1 MSDHERRVQEF
12 KKNCKEARYAEHRK
26 LALKNGRK
34 RHQDHVIKQT
44 NHSLNQLYWNE
55 SMKPY
60 NPSAIT
66 LKFRTP
72 VPTVLSQDELDRMQ
86 WMEHQSI
93 APAGRY
99 LPPSVR
105 ATTEDFSDIISL
117 PDTVKEE
124 FSRFEPQIARLAL
137 QYERGNL
144 TKEEYATGRKA
155 LTDSLEEA
163 RQYRDRE
170 GGGTEMT
177 FEARPPDT
185 VKPAQSR
192 EIARITDRETRVS
205 RGGTPEVSEAT
216 APETPFASQE
226 MPY

>member
-72 VPTVLSQDELDRMQ
+72 VPTVLSQDQLDLLQ
-86 WMEHQSI
+86 W
-93 APAGRY
+93 R
-99 LPPSVR
+99 
-105 ATTEDFSDIISL
+105 EDAVSDVVSL

-185 VKPAQSR
+185 VKPARSR
-192 EIARITDRETRVS
+192 EIARITDREGRVS
-205 RGGTPEVSEAT
+205 RESTPEVSDAT
-216 APETPFASQE
+216 GPETPFASQE

>member
-26 LALKNGRK
+26 LALKKGRK

-44 NHSLNQLYWNE
+44 NHSLNQLYWGE
-55 SMKPY
+55 TMRPY
-60 NPSAIT
+60 TPSAIS

-72 VPTVLSQDELDRMQ
+72 VPTALSQDELDILQ
-86 WMEHQSI
+86 W
-93 APAGRY
+93 R
-99 LPPSVR
+99 
-105 ATTEDFSDIISL
+105 EDAVSDVVSL

-124 FSRFEPQIARLAL
+124 FSRFEPQIARLEV
-137 QYERGNL
+137 QYESGNL
-144 TKEEYATGRKA
+144 TQEEYIAGRRA

-177 FEARPPDT
+177 FEPRRPDT
-185 VKPAQSR
+185 VQPARSR
-192 EIARITDRETRVS
+192 DRPMGRID
-205 RGGTPEVSEAT
+205 TPEVSDAT
-216 APETPFASQE
+216 GPETPFASQE